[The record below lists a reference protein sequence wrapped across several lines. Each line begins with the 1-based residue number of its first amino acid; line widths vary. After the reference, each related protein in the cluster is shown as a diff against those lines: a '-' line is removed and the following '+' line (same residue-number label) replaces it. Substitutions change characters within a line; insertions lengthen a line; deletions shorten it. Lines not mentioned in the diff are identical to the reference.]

1 MVACRGTDRHRT
13 IPSRPGTE
21 RYPWRKTVI
30 VGREDGKVHEVGP
43 IEEWVRL
50 PKLRQIRATGPA
62 KISLTMFGYRNDPM
76 HPMDQKGLQ
85 DASMSASNSHA
96 TSDAV
101 PGADARSPFAGE
113 PIAAAQFP
121 DAPMCESLQVPAE
134 NQHASGIDVAWA
146 PKIIPKSGPKFLG
159 LDKELQRDPNLK

>member
-1 MVACRGTDRHRT
+1 
-13 IPSRPGTE
+13 
-21 RYPWRKTVI
+21 VI

-113 PIAAAQFP
+113 SIAAAQFP
-121 DAPMCESLQVPAE
+121 DAPMCESLQSPAE

-146 PKIIPKSGPKFLG
+146 PKIIPKSGPNFFG